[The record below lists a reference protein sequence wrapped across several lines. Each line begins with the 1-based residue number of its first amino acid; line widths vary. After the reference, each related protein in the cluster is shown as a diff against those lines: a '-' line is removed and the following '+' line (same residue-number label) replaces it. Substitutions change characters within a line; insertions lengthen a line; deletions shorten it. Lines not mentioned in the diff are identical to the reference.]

1 MRQMPAGMG
10 RTVMTEMMSEDK
22 RAALG
27 PGTTVTVA
35 ARDLLQEQ
43 KQVPQ
48 KISIP

>member
-10 RTVMTEMMSEDK
+10 RTVMTEMSEDK

-48 KISIP
+48 KIRIP